1 MRFWLLMLLSVSL
14 MGCSSMMTKAGRGV
28 ASDLRAA
35 LQNSDDPELVREALP
50 AYLLMLDALLQRHAD
65 QPDLLLA
72 AAQLNAAY
80 ACAFVPPGAR
90 QLQITD
96 KALTE
101 AGQAL
106 CLQRAGWC
114 AIRHEALP
122 QLTQQLAGIDRA
134 ALPALFTLAT
144 VWAGW
149 IQARSNDW
157 NAIADLAR
165 VQMLLQAVDRQDP
178 TFEQGSV
185 HLYLGALDTLLPPA
199 LGGRQKE
206 GVAELERAIALSQGH
221 DLMAK
226 VIWAQQVARVNYDR
240 PTHDRLLHE
249 VLAADPH
256 APGWTLKNCLAQEKA
271 RALLKSADDYF

>member
-1 MRFWLLMLLSVSL
+1 MRFWLLMLLSLSL
-14 MGCSSMMTKAGRGV
+14 MGCSSLMTQAGRGV
-28 ASDLRAA
+28 ASDFSAA
-35 LQNSDDPELVREALP
+35 LQNSDDPQLVREALP
-50 AYLLMLDALLQRHAD
+50 AYLLMLDALLQKHPD

-80 ACAFVPPGAR
+80 AGAFVDPGAR
-90 QLQITD
+90 QQQITD
-96 KALTE
+96 KALNE
-101 AGQAL
+101 ASRAL
-106 CLQRAGWC
+106 CQRRAAWC
-114 AIRHEALP
+114 AVRHEPLP
-122 QLTQQLAGIDRA
+122 ELTRQLAGIDHA
-134 ALPALFTLAT
+134 DLSPLFVMAS

-165 VQMLLQAVDRQDP
+165 VQMLLQAVDQKDA

-206 GVAELERAIALSQGH
+206 GVAELQHAITLSQGH

-240 PTHDRLLHE
+240 ATHDRLLHE

-271 RALLKSADDYF
+271 RALLQSADDYF